1 MSKKFTRLMAILLSL
16 NLTFGT
22 GTFAAFAAEA
32 EDGSTDTGY
41 SESGDPAAS
50 APEAEDSDTE
60 STPDTSSPAQTE
72 STGENAEPSVP
83 SEPSAPGESAPGES
97 ASPSRPEAPAEAAP
111 SAPAEKAPAA
121 EVPAEEKPAEEK
133 SAEQVS
139 VAAYAVTAFTKDNIW
154 YDVSSGDAVVTGC
167 ADSVTNLVIP
177 ATVTYD
183 DKEYKVV
190 GIQEHAFDWANHR
203 SLALETVDLGGLPLE
218 IGEYAFR
225 GQKSL
230 TTVVGMDNITAIG
243 NYMFTACSALTSVA
257 DLSKVTSVGIQA
269 FMNCSSLTT
278 LEGLN
283 FSALTSIRQDAFNNM
298 ESFSLELGEHTFD
311 ALESLGI
318 RAFANMTGITGT
330 VVLPEGITEIPE
342 NAFSSTG
349 ITGVDWS
356 HITVIG
362 TGAFRKCAGLTE
374 LHLSD
379 SVTSIGESAFSGSG
393 LTGELQLP
401 NSITSIG
408 SNAFENVKIEGDLV
422 LPNALTFLGTSA
434 FRGTAISSVTFP
446 GTLKNIGS
454 YAFYRCSHLSGTLII
469 PEGVVSIGKAA
480 FTQTGIEKLE
490 LADSVQ
496 TISAGAFSTCT
507 KLTSVQIGEQGKGKS
522 QLQTIGS
529 KAFNK
534 DTNITYFYIEAC
546 SADVAID
553 SNSLTIPAGVAVK
566 FAVTVDGKNIRE
578 GEESTLQQAVNAA
591 AEGNTTITAN
601 KSFIVD
607 DTVTIPSGK
616 TITLTDEGKG
626 LSVVFK
632 NGFAGPAFHVE
643 QGAALILDGS
653 FNFSCFRIANGSFAE
668 VNGAMT
674 LNGGTITRMSLSGSN
689 MGAITVDGGS
699 FTMGNGELSSI
710 SASSSANCGAVY
722 VKNGGKFAMNG
733 GKITGCMFK
742 NQYSGAVALA
752 NGTMTMTDGTIS
764 GNTAS
769 EYNAAGGVL
778 VNGTS
783 SLAMSG
789 GTIADNTAKRGGV
802 CVREN
807 GTFTM
812 SGGTI
817 SGNSTAV
824 DSATIQQ
831 LNAGGGGVFVEDNA
845 AFEMTNGTITG
856 NKTNGMGG
864 GVATAVLSENDT
876 VGGGRFHMTGG
887 TISDNTASC
896 GGGVYSWSGRDRV
909 VLEGGNIVN
918 NTAHRQGGGVY
929 VSHAPWSI
937 TIKNAL
943 ITANTAAI
951 QGGGI
956 WSCPVGTVSLG
967 TDAAVFGNTAGKSA
981 DDAAFLLKW
990 SEAYSTSF
998 SGRMYGGGLVTWY
1011 RDTSIGAGDANYGA
1025 FGGDR
1030 YDAANPGAPVEP
1042 VSGAI
1047 KGYGL
1052 KAVVS
1057 AESKALAETA
1067 PLKIMGNTAE
1077 RGGGVG
1083 TNGEVII
1090 PGEDTLENPVS
1101 LTVHKVWSGTSA
1113 YPTAVTVN
1121 LIRIAKDGTR
1131 TAIGTVLLSE
1141 RSTDKDGK
1149 TWSYTFANLDGAYT
1163 YTVEEEAVDGFNTSI
1178 SGSMADGFTIT
1189 NSKKSGGGGGGGG
1202 HHKPDPKPTP
1212 DPDPKPPVDIPDQPT
1227 PLDPLKPTENIPD
1240 GKVPT
1245 TKPETQT
1252 KTPDKTKT
1260 VNIPDSKTPTSSVP
1274 KTGDIGGL
1282 WAALCGLSAMGLAYF
1297 GIRRKH
1303 D

>member
-1 MSKKFTRLMAILLSL
+1 MSKKFTRLLSILLSL

-32 EDGSTDTGY
+32 EDGSTDIGY

-50 APEAEDSDTE
+50 APEAEDSGIE
-60 STPDTSSPAQTE
+60 NTPDTSSPAPTE
-72 STGENAEPSVP
+72 STGENA
-83 SEPSAPGESAPGES
+83 EPSAPGESAPGES
-97 ASPSRPEAPAEAAP
+97 ATPSTPEAPAEAAP
-111 SAPAEKAPAA
+111 SAPAEKVPAD

-139 VAAYAVTAFTKDNIW
+139 VAAYAVTAFTKDSIR

-167 ADSVTNLVIP
+167 ADSVTKLVIP
-177 ATVTYD
+177 ATVTEG

-225 GQKSL
+225 GQTSL
-230 TTVVGMDNITAIG
+230 TTVNGMDNITAIG
-243 NYMFTACSALTSVA
+243 NYMFTTCSALTSVA

-283 FSALTSIRQDAFNNM
+283 FSALTSIGQQAFNNM

-311 ALESLGI
+311 SLEFLDI
-318 RAFANMTGITGT
+318 RAFANTAGITGK
-330 VVLPEGITEIPE
+330 VVLPERITEIPE

-356 HITVIG
+356 HITTIG
-362 TGAFRKCAGLTE
+362 VSAFRNCAGLTE
-374 LHLSD
+374 LHLPD
-379 SVTSIGESAFSGSG
+379 SVTSIGESAFKGSG

-401 NSITSIG
+401 NSVTSIG
-408 SNAFENVKIEGDLV
+408 NEAFRNVKIEGNLV
-422 LPNALTFLGTSA
+422 LPSALTFLGTRA
-434 FRGTAISSVTFP
+434 FNETTISSVTFP
-446 GTLKNIGS
+446 GTLENIGN
-454 YAFYRCSHLSGTLII
+454 YAFYNCPNLSGTLII
-469 PEGVVSIGKAA
+469 PEGVVSIGTAA
-480 FTQTGIEKLE
+480 FTKTGIEKLE

-496 TISAGAFSTCT
+496 TISDGAFSTCA

-522 QLQTIGS
+522 QLQTIGYR
-529 KAFNK
+529 AFNK

-553 SNSLTIPAGVAVK
+553 SNPLTIPAGVAVK

-578 GEESTLQQAVNAA
+578 GEETTLQQAVDAA

-601 KSFIVD
+601 KSFIID
-607 DTVTIPSGK
+607 GTVTIASGK

-632 NGFAGPAFHVE
+632 NGFAGPAFRVE

-653 FNFSCFRIANGSFAE
+653 FNFSCFRIAKGSFAE

-710 SASSSANCGAVY
+710 SASSANCGAVY

-733 GKITGCMFK
+733 GKITGCTFK

-752 NGTMTMTDGTIS
+752 DGNMTMTDGTIS

-789 GTIADNTAKRGGV
+789 GTIADNTAKRGGGV

-831 LNAGGGGVFVEDNA
+831 PNAGGGGVFVENNA

-918 NTAHRQGGGVY
+918 NTAYRQGGGVY

-943 ITANTAAI
+943 ITANKAAI

-998 SGRMYGGGLVTWY
+998 SGKMYGGGLVTWY

-1025 FGGDR
+1025 FGGNR

-1042 VSGAI
+1042 ASGATN
-1047 KGYGL
+1047 GYGL

-1189 NSKKSGGGGGGGG
+1189 NSKRSGGGGGGGG

>member
-16 NLTFGT
+16 NLTFST

-41 SESGDPAAS
+41 SESGDHAAS
-50 APEAEDSDTE
+50 APKAEDSGTE
-60 STPDTSSPAQTE
+60 NTPDMSSPAPTE
-72 STGENAEPSVP
+72 GTGENAEPSAP
-83 SEPSAPGESAPGES
+83 SEPSAPGESAP
-97 ASPSRPEAPAEAAP
+97 PSTSEAPAEAAP
-111 SAPAEKAPAA
+111 SVPAEKAPAA
-121 EVPAEEKPAEEK
+121 EIPAEEKPAEEK
-133 SAEQVS
+133 L
-139 VAAYAVTAFTKDNIW
+139 VAAYAVTAFTQDSIR

-167 ADSVTNLVIP
+167 ADSVTKLVIP
-177 ATVTYD
+177 ETVTYD

-190 GIQEHAFDWANHR
+190 GIQDHAFDWANHR
-203 SLALETVDLGGLPLE
+203 SLALETADLGGLPLE

-230 TTVVGMDNITAIG
+230 TTVAGMDNITAVSD
-243 NYMFTACSALTSVA
+243 YMFTGCAALTSVA

-283 FSALTSIRQDAFNNM
+283 FSALTSIKQEAFNNM

-311 ALESLGI
+311 SLESLGV
-318 RAFANMTGITGT
+318 RAFANMTDITGK
-330 VVLPEGITEIPE
+330 VVLPERITEIPE
-342 NAFSSTG
+342 GAFLNTG

-362 TGAFRKCAGLTE
+362 K
-374 LHLSD
+374 
-379 SVTSIGESAFSGSG
+379 SAFSNCKG

-408 SNAFENVKIEGDLV
+408 DKAFMNVKIEGDLA
-422 LPNALTFLGTSA
+422 LPNALTFLGTDA
-434 FRGTAISSVTFP
+434 FSGTAISSVTFP

-454 YAFYRCSHLSGTLII
+454 YAFYSCSNLSGTLII
-469 PEGVVSIGKAA
+469 PEGVVSIGTAA
-480 FTQTGIEKLE
+480 FTNTGIEKLE

-496 TISAGAFSTCT
+496 TISAGAFSTCA

-522 QLQTIGS
+522 QLQTIGR

-546 SADVAID
+546 SADVAIYSD
-553 SNSLTIPAGVAVK
+553 PLTIPAGVAVK
-566 FAVTVDGKNIRE
+566 FAVTVDGANIRE
-578 GEESTLQQAVNAA
+578 GEESTLQQAVDVA

-607 DTVTIPSGK
+607 GTVTIPSGK

-626 LSVVFK
+626 LSIVFK
-632 NGFAGPAFHVE
+632 NGFTGPAFRVE
-643 QGAALILDGS
+643 PDAALILDGS
-653 FNFSCFRIANGSFAE
+653 FNFSCFGIANGSFAE

-789 GTIADNTAKRGGV
+789 GTIADNTAKRGGGV

-824 DSATIQQ
+824 DSDTIQ
-831 LNAGGGGVFVEDNA
+831 LPNAGGGGVFVEDNA
-845 AFEMTNGTITG
+845 SFEMTNGTITG

-990 SEAYSTSF
+990 NETYSTSF
-998 SGRMYGGGLVTWY
+998 SGKMYGGGLVTWY
-1011 RDTSIGAGDANYGA
+1011 RDTSIGAGDPNYGA

-1030 YDAANPGAPVEP
+1030 YDAANPGAPVKP
-1042 VSGAI
+1042 ASGATN
-1047 KGYGL
+1047 GYGL

-1101 LTVHKVWSGTSA
+1101 LTVHKVWSGASA

-1240 GKVPT
+1240 SKVPT

>member
-16 NLTFGT
+16 NLTFST

-41 SESGDPAAS
+41 SESGDHAAS
-50 APEAEDSDTE
+50 APKAEDSGTE
-60 STPDTSSPAQTE
+60 NTPDMSSPAPTE
-72 STGENAEPSVP
+72 GTGENAEPSAP
-83 SEPSAPGESAPGES
+83 SEPSAP
-97 ASPSRPEAPAEAAP
+97 PSTSEAPAEAAP
-111 SAPAEKAPAA
+111 SVPAEKAPAA
-121 EVPAEEKPAEEK
+121 EIPAEEKPAEEK
-133 SAEQVS
+133 L
-139 VAAYAVTAFTKDNIW
+139 VAAYAVTAFTQDSIR

-167 ADSVTNLVIP
+167 ADSVTKLVIP
-177 ATVTYD
+177 ETVTYD

-190 GIQEHAFDWANHR
+190 GIQDHAFDWANHR
-203 SLALETVDLGGLPLE
+203 SLALETADLGGLPLE

-230 TTVVGMDNITAIG
+230 TTVAGMDNITAVSD
-243 NYMFTACSALTSVA
+243 YMFTGCAALTSVA

-283 FSALTSIRQDAFNNM
+283 FSALTSIKQEAFNNM

-311 ALESLGI
+311 SLESLGV
-318 RAFANMTGITGT
+318 RAFANMTDITGK
-330 VVLPEGITEIPE
+330 VVLPERITEIPE
-342 NAFSSTG
+342 GAFLNTG

-362 TGAFRKCAGLTE
+362 K
-374 LHLSD
+374 
-379 SVTSIGESAFSGSG
+379 SAFSNCKG

-408 SNAFENVKIEGDLV
+408 DKAFMNVKIEGDLA
-422 LPNALTFLGTSA
+422 LPNALTFLGTDA
-434 FRGTAISSVTFP
+434 FSGTAISSVTFP

-454 YAFYRCSHLSGTLII
+454 YAFYSCSNLSGTLII
-469 PEGVVSIGKAA
+469 PEGVVSIGTAA
-480 FTQTGIEKLE
+480 FTNTGIEKLE

-496 TISAGAFSTCT
+496 TISAGAFSTCA

-522 QLQTIGS
+522 QLQTIGR

-546 SADVAID
+546 SADVAIYSD
-553 SNSLTIPAGVAVK
+553 PLTIPAGVAVK
-566 FAVTVDGKNIRE
+566 FAVTVDGANIRE
-578 GEESTLQQAVNAA
+578 GEESTLQQAVDVA

-607 DTVTIPSGK
+607 GTVTIPSGK

-626 LSVVFK
+626 LSIVFK
-632 NGFAGPAFHVE
+632 NGFTGPAFRVE
-643 QGAALILDGS
+643 PDAALILDGS

-789 GTIADNTAKRGGV
+789 GTIADNTAKRGGGV

-824 DSATIQQ
+824 DSDTIQ
-831 LNAGGGGVFVEDNA
+831 LPNAGGGGVFVADNA
-845 AFEMTNGTITG
+845 SFEMTNGTITG

-990 SEAYSTSF
+990 NETYSTSF
-998 SGRMYGGGLVTWY
+998 SGKMYGGGLVTWY
-1011 RDTSIGAGDANYGA
+1011 RDTSIGAGDPNYGA

-1030 YDAANPGAPVEP
+1030 YDAANPGAPVKP
-1042 VSGAI
+1042 ASGATN
-1047 KGYGL
+1047 GYGL

-1101 LTVHKVWSGTSA
+1101 LTVHKVWSGASA

-1240 GKVPT
+1240 SKVPT

>member
-1 MSKKFTRLMAILLSL
+1 MAILLSL
-16 NLTFGT
+16 NLTFST

-41 SESGDPAAS
+41 SESGDHAAS
-50 APEAEDSDTE
+50 APKAEDSGTE
-60 STPDTSSPAQTE
+60 NTPDTSSSAPTE

-83 SEPSAPGESAPGES
+83 SEPSAPGESAPGEP
-97 ASPSRPEAPAEAAP
+97 ASPSTPEAPAEAAP
-111 SAPAEKAPAA
+111 SVPAEKAPAA
-121 EVPAEEKPAEEK
+121 EIPAEEKPAEEK
-133 SAEQVS
+133 L
-139 VAAYAVTAFTKDNIW
+139 VAAYAVTAFTQDSIR

-167 ADSVTNLVIP
+167 ADSVTKLVIP
-177 ATVTYD
+177 ETVTYD

-190 GIQEHAFDWANHR
+190 GIQDHAFDWANHR
-203 SLALETVDLGGLPLE
+203 SLALETADLGGLPLE

-230 TTVVGMDNITAIG
+230 TTVAGMDNITAVSD
-243 NYMFTACSALTSVA
+243 YMFTGCAALTSVA

-283 FSALTSIRQDAFNNM
+283 FSALTSIKQEAFNNM

-311 ALESLGI
+311 SLESLGV
-318 RAFANMTGITGT
+318 RAFANMTDITGK
-330 VVLPEGITEIPE
+330 VVLPERITEIPE
-342 NAFSSTG
+342 GAFLNTG

-362 TGAFRKCAGLTE
+362 K
-374 LHLSD
+374 
-379 SVTSIGESAFSGSG
+379 SAFSNCKG

-408 SNAFENVKIEGDLV
+408 DKAFMNVKIEGDLA
-422 LPNALTFLGTSA
+422 LPNALTFLGTDA
-434 FRGTAISSVTFP
+434 FSGTAISSVTFP

-454 YAFYRCSHLSGTLII
+454 YAFYSCSNLSGTLII
-469 PEGVVSIGKAA
+469 PEGVVSIGTAA
-480 FTQTGIEKLE
+480 FTNTGIEKLE

-496 TISAGAFSTCT
+496 TISAGAFSTCA

-522 QLQTIGS
+522 QLQTIGR

-546 SADVAID
+546 SADVAIYSD
-553 SNSLTIPAGVAVK
+553 PLTIPAGVAVK
-566 FAVTVDGKNIRE
+566 FAVTVDGANIRE
-578 GEESTLQQAVNAA
+578 GEESTLQQAVDVA

-607 DTVTIPSGK
+607 GTVTIPSGK

-626 LSVVFK
+626 LSIVFK
-632 NGFAGPAFHVE
+632 NGFTGPAFRVE
-643 QGAALILDGS
+643 PDAALILDGS

-789 GTIADNTAKRGGV
+789 GTIADNTAKRGGGV

-824 DSATIQQ
+824 DSDTIQ
-831 LNAGGGGVFVEDNA
+831 LPNAGGGGVFVEDNA
-845 AFEMTNGTITG
+845 SFEMTNGTITG

-990 SEAYSTSF
+990 NETYSTSF
-998 SGRMYGGGLVTWY
+998 SGKMYGGGLVTWY
-1011 RDTSIGAGDANYGA
+1011 RDTSIGAGDPNYGA

-1030 YDAANPGAPVEP
+1030 YDAANPGAPVKP
-1042 VSGAI
+1042 ASGATN
-1047 KGYGL
+1047 GYGL

-1101 LTVHKVWSGTSA
+1101 LTVHKVWSGASA

-1240 GKVPT
+1240 SKVPT

>member
-1 MSKKFTRLMAILLSL
+1 MSKKFTRLLSILLSL

-41 SESGDPAAS
+41 SESGDHAAS
-50 APEAEDSDTE
+50 APKAEDSGTE
-60 STPDTSSPAQTE
+60 NTPDMSSPAPTE
-72 STGENAEPSVP
+72 GTGENAEPSAP
-83 SEPSAPGESAPGES
+83 SEPSAPGESAP
-97 ASPSRPEAPAEAAP
+97 PSTSEAPAEAAP
-111 SAPAEKAPAA
+111 SVPAEKAPAA
-121 EVPAEEKPAEEK
+121 EIPAEEKPAEEK
-133 SAEQVS
+133 L
-139 VAAYAVTAFTKDNIW
+139 VAAYAVTAFTQDSIR

-167 ADSVTNLVIP
+167 ADSVTKLVIP
-177 ATVTYD
+177 ETVTYD

-190 GIQEHAFDWANHR
+190 GIQDHAFDWANHR
-203 SLALETVDLGGLPLE
+203 SLALETADLGGLPLE

-230 TTVVGMDNITAIG
+230 TTVAGMDNITAVSD
-243 NYMFTACSALTSVA
+243 YMFTGCAALTSVA

-283 FSALTSIRQDAFNNM
+283 FSALTSIKQEAFNNM

-311 ALESLGI
+311 SLESLGV
-318 RAFANMTGITGT
+318 RAFANMTDITGK
-330 VVLPEGITEIPE
+330 VVLPERITEIPE
-342 NAFSSTG
+342 GAFLNTG

-362 TGAFRKCAGLTE
+362 K
-374 LHLSD
+374 
-379 SVTSIGESAFSGSG
+379 SAFSNCKG

-408 SNAFENVKIEGDLV
+408 DKAFMNVKIEGDLA
-422 LPNALTFLGTSA
+422 LPNALTFLGTDA
-434 FRGTAISSVTFP
+434 FSGTAISSVTFP

-454 YAFYRCSHLSGTLII
+454 YAFYSCSNLSGTLII
-469 PEGVVSIGKAA
+469 PEGVVSIGTAA
-480 FTQTGIEKLE
+480 FTNTGIEKLE

-496 TISAGAFSTCT
+496 TISAGAFSTCA

-522 QLQTIGS
+522 QLQTIGR

-546 SADVAID
+546 SADVAIYSD
-553 SNSLTIPAGVAVK
+553 PLTIPAGVAVK
-566 FAVTVDGKNIRE
+566 FAVTVDGANIRE
-578 GEESTLQQAVNAA
+578 GEESTLQQAVDVA

-607 DTVTIPSGK
+607 GTVTIPSGK

-626 LSVVFK
+626 LSIVFK
-632 NGFAGPAFHVE
+632 NGFTGPAFRVE
-643 QGAALILDGS
+643 PDAALILDGS

-789 GTIADNTAKRGGV
+789 GTIADNTAKRGGGV

-824 DSATIQQ
+824 DSDTIQ
-831 LNAGGGGVFVEDNA
+831 LPNAGGGGVFVEDNA
-845 AFEMTNGTITG
+845 SFEMTNGTITG

-990 SEAYSTSF
+990 NETYSTSF
-998 SGRMYGGGLVTWY
+998 SGKMYGGGLVTWY
-1011 RDTSIGAGDANYGA
+1011 RDTSIGAGDPNYGA

-1030 YDAANPGAPVEP
+1030 YDAANPGAPVKP
-1042 VSGAI
+1042 ASGATN
-1047 KGYGL
+1047 GYGL

-1101 LTVHKVWSGTSA
+1101 LTVHKVWSGASA

-1240 GKVPT
+1240 SKVPT

>member
-16 NLTFGT
+16 NLTFST

-41 SESGDPAAS
+41 SESGDHAAS
-50 APEAEDSDTE
+50 APKAEDSGTE
-60 STPDTSSPAQTE
+60 NTPDMSSPAPTE
-72 STGENAEPSVP
+72 GTGENAEPSAP
-83 SEPSAPGESAPGES
+83 SEPSAPGESAP
-97 ASPSRPEAPAEAAP
+97 PSTSEAPAEAAP
-111 SAPAEKAPAA
+111 SVPAEKAPAA
-121 EVPAEEKPAEEK
+121 EIPAEEKPAEEK
-133 SAEQVS
+133 L
-139 VAAYAVTAFTKDNIW
+139 VAAYAVTAFTQDSIR

-167 ADSVTNLVIP
+167 ADSVTKLVIP
-177 ATVTYD
+177 ETVTYD

-190 GIQEHAFDWANHR
+190 GIQDHAFDWANHR
-203 SLALETVDLGGLPLE
+203 SLALETADLGGLPLE

-230 TTVVGMDNITAIG
+230 TTVAGMDNITAVSD
-243 NYMFTACSALTSVA
+243 YMFTGCAALTSVA

-283 FSALTSIRQDAFNNM
+283 FSALTSIKQEAFNNM

-311 ALESLGI
+311 SLESLGV
-318 RAFANMTGITGT
+318 RAFANMTDITGK
-330 VVLPEGITEIPE
+330 VVLPERITEIPE
-342 NAFSSTG
+342 GAFLNTG

-362 TGAFRKCAGLTE
+362 K
-374 LHLSD
+374 
-379 SVTSIGESAFSGSG
+379 SAFSNCKG

-408 SNAFENVKIEGDLV
+408 DKAFMNVKIEGDLA
-422 LPNALTFLGTSA
+422 LPNALTFLGTDA
-434 FRGTAISSVTFP
+434 FSGTAISSVTFP

-454 YAFYRCSHLSGTLII
+454 YAFYSCSNLSGTLII
-469 PEGVVSIGKAA
+469 PEGVVSIGTAA
-480 FTQTGIEKLE
+480 FTNTGIEKLE

-496 TISAGAFSTCT
+496 TISAGAFSTCA

-522 QLQTIGS
+522 QLQTIGR

-546 SADVAID
+546 SADVAIYSD
-553 SNSLTIPAGVAVK
+553 PLTIPAGVAVK
-566 FAVTVDGKNIRE
+566 FAVTVDGANIRE
-578 GEESTLQQAVNAA
+578 GEESTLQQAVDVA

-607 DTVTIPSGK
+607 GTVTIPSGK

-626 LSVVFK
+626 LSIVFK
-632 NGFAGPAFHVE
+632 NGFTGPAFRVE
-643 QGAALILDGS
+643 QDAALILDGS

-668 VNGAMT
+668 VKGAMT

-710 SASSSANCGAVY
+710 SASSANCGAVY

-733 GKITGCMFK
+733 GKITGCTFK

-752 NGTMTMTDGTIS
+752 DSTMTMTDGTIS

-789 GTIADNTAKRGGV
+789 GTIANNTAKRGGGV

-824 DSATIQQ
+824 DSDTIQQ
-831 LNAGGGGVFVEDNA
+831 PNAGGGGVFVEDNA
-845 AFEMTNGTITG
+845 SFEMTNGTITG

-990 SEAYSTSF
+990 NETYSTSF

-1025 FGGDR
+1025 FAGDR
-1030 YDAANPGAPVEP
+1030 YDAVNPGAPVEP
-1042 VSGAI
+1042 ASGAI
-1047 KGYGL
+1047 TGYGL

-1101 LTVHKVWSGTSA
+1101 LTVHKVWSGASA

-1149 TWSYTFANLDGAYT
+1149 TWSYTFANLDSAYT

-1189 NSKKSGGGGGGGG
+1189 NSKKSGGGGGGGGGGG

-1240 GKVPT
+1240 SKVPT

-1252 KTPDKTKT
+1252 KTPDKTKA
-1260 VNIPDSKTPTSSVP
+1260 VSIPDSKTPTSSVP

>member
-1 MSKKFTRLMAILLSL
+1 MSKKLTRLLSILLSL

-60 STPDTSSPAQTE
+60 STPDTSSPAPTE

-83 SEPSAPGESAPGES
+83 SEPSAPGESA
-97 ASPSRPEAPAEAAP
+97 SPSTSEAPAEAAP
-111 SAPAEKAPAA
+111 SAPAEKVPAD

-133 SAEQVS
+133 SAEQAS
-139 VAAYAVTAFTKDNIW
+139 VAAYAVTAFTQDSIQ

-167 ADSVTNLVIP
+167 ADSVTKLVIP

-203 SLALETVDLGGLPLE
+203 SLALETADLGGLPLE

-225 GQKSL
+225 GQRSL
-230 TTVVGMDNITAIG
+230 TTVAGMDNITAIG
-243 NYMFTACSALTSVA
+243 NYMFTTCSALTSVA

-283 FSALTSIRQDAFNNM
+283 FSALTSIGQEAFNNM
-298 ESFSLELGEHTFD
+298 KSFSLELGEHTFD
-311 ALESLGI
+311 ALEFLDI
-318 RAFANMTGITGT
+318 RAFANTAGITGK
-330 VVLPEGITEIPE
+330 VVLPERITEIPD
-342 NAFSSTG
+342 NAFSNTG

-356 HITVIG
+356 HITV
-362 TGAFRKCAGLTE
+362 
-374 LHLSD
+374 
-379 SVTSIGESAFSGSG
+379 IGESAFSGSG

-408 SNAFENVKIEGDLV
+408 NKAFKNVKIEGDLV
-422 LPNALTFLGTSA
+422 LPNALTFLGTDA

-454 YAFYRCSHLSGTLII
+454 YAFNSCSNLSGTLII
-469 PEGVVSIGKAA
+469 PEGVVSIGTAA
-480 FTQTGIEKLE
+480 FMKTGIEKLE
-490 LADSVQ
+490 LANSVQ
-496 TISAGAFSTCT
+496 TISTSAFSTCA

-553 SNSLTIPAGVAVK
+553 SNPLTIPAGVAVK
-566 FAVTVDGKNIRE
+566 FAVTVDGANIRE
-578 GEESTLQQAVNAA
+578 DEATTLQQAVDAAA
-591 AEGNTTITAN
+591 AENTIITAD

-607 DTVTIPSGK
+607 GTVTIPSGK

-632 NGFAGPAFHVE
+632 NGFAGPAFRVE

-733 GKITGCMFK
+733 GKITGCTFK

-752 NGTMTMTDGTIS
+752 DGNMTMADGAIS

-783 SLAMSG
+783 SLTMSG
-789 GTIADNTAKRGGV
+789 GTIADNTAKRGGGV

-824 DSATIQQ
+824 DSDTIQQ
-831 LNAGGGGVFVEDNA
+831 PNAGGGGVFVEDNA

-896 GGGVYSWSGRDRV
+896 GGGVYSWSGRNRV

-918 NTAHRQGGGVY
+918 NTAYRQGGGVY

-943 ITANTAAI
+943 ITANKAAI

-990 SEAYSTSF
+990 DKTYSTSF
-998 SGRMYGGGLVTWY
+998 SGKMYGGGLVTWY
-1011 RDTSIGAGDANYGA
+1011 RDTSIAAGDQNYGA

-1042 VSGAI
+1042 ASGAI

-1090 PGEDTLENPVS
+1090 PGEDTLENPLS

-1149 TWSYTFANLDGAYT
+1149 TWSYTFAKLDGAYT

>member
-16 NLTFGT
+16 NLTFST

-41 SESGDPAAS
+41 SESGDHAAS
-50 APEAEDSDTE
+50 APKAEDSGTE
-60 STPDTSSPAQTE
+60 NTPDMSSPAPTE
-72 STGENAEPSVP
+72 GTGENAEPSAP
-83 SEPSAPGESAPGES
+83 SEPSAPGESAP
-97 ASPSRPEAPAEAAP
+97 PSTSEAPAEAAP
-111 SAPAEKAPAA
+111 SVPAEKAPAA
-121 EVPAEEKPAEEK
+121 EIPAEEKPAEEK
-133 SAEQVS
+133 L
-139 VAAYAVTAFTKDNIW
+139 VAAYAVTAFTQDSIR

-167 ADSVTNLVIP
+167 ADSVTKLVIP
-177 ATVTYD
+177 ETVTYD

-190 GIQEHAFDWANHR
+190 GIQDHAFDWANHR
-203 SLALETVDLGGLPLE
+203 SLALETADLGGLPLE

-230 TTVVGMDNITAIG
+230 TTVAGMDNITAVSD
-243 NYMFTACSALTSVA
+243 YMFTGCAALTSVA

-283 FSALTSIRQDAFNNM
+283 FSALTSIKQEAFNNM
-298 ESFSLELGEHTFD
+298 ESFSLELGEYTFD
-311 ALESLGI
+311 SLESLGV
-318 RAFANMTGITGT
+318 RAFANMTDITGK
-330 VVLPEGITEIPE
+330 VVLPERITEIPE
-342 NAFSSTG
+342 GAFLNTG

-362 TGAFRKCAGLTE
+362 K
-374 LHLSD
+374 
-379 SVTSIGESAFSGSG
+379 SAFSNCKG

-408 SNAFENVKIEGDLV
+408 DKAFMNVKIEGDLA
-422 LPNALTFLGTSA
+422 LPNALTFLGTDA
-434 FRGTAISSVTFP
+434 FSGTAISSVTFP

-454 YAFYRCSHLSGTLII
+454 YAFYSCSNLSGTLII
-469 PEGVVSIGKAA
+469 PEGVVSIGTAA
-480 FTQTGIEKLE
+480 FTNTGIEKLE

-496 TISAGAFSTCT
+496 TISAGAFSTCA

-522 QLQTIGS
+522 QLQTIGR

-546 SADVAID
+546 SADVAIYSD
-553 SNSLTIPAGVAVK
+553 PLTIPAGVAVK
-566 FAVTVDGKNIRE
+566 FAVTVDGANIRE
-578 GEESTLQQAVNAA
+578 GEESTLQQAVDVA

-607 DTVTIPSGK
+607 GTVTIPSGK

-626 LSVVFK
+626 LSIVFK
-632 NGFAGPAFHVE
+632 NGFTGPAFRVE
-643 QGAALILDGS
+643 PDAALILDGS

-789 GTIADNTAKRGGV
+789 GTIADNTAKRGGGV

-824 DSATIQQ
+824 DSDTIQ
-831 LNAGGGGVFVEDNA
+831 LPNAGGGGVFVEDNA
-845 AFEMTNGTITG
+845 SFEMTNGTITG

-990 SEAYSTSF
+990 NETYSTSF
-998 SGRMYGGGLVTWY
+998 SGKMYGGGLVTWY
-1011 RDTSIGAGDANYGA
+1011 RDTSIGAGDPNYGA

-1030 YDAANPGAPVEP
+1030 YDAANPGAPVKP
-1042 VSGAI
+1042 ASGATN
-1047 KGYGL
+1047 GYGL

-1101 LTVHKVWSGTSA
+1101 LTVHKVWSGASA

-1240 GKVPT
+1240 SKVPT

>member
-16 NLTFGT
+16 NLTFST

-41 SESGDPAAS
+41 SESGDHAAS
-50 APEAEDSDTE
+50 APKAEDSGTE
-60 STPDTSSPAQTE
+60 NTPDMSSPAPTE
-72 STGENAEPSVP
+72 GTGENAEPSAP
-83 SEPSAPGESAPGES
+83 SEPSAPGESAP
-97 ASPSRPEAPAEAAP
+97 PSTSEAPAEAAP
-111 SAPAEKAPAA
+111 SVPAEKAPAA
-121 EVPAEEKPAEEK
+121 EIPAEEKPAEEK
-133 SAEQVS
+133 L
-139 VAAYAVTAFTKDNIW
+139 VAAYAVTAFTQDSIR

-167 ADSVTNLVIP
+167 ADSVTKLVIP
-177 ATVTYD
+177 ETVTYD

-190 GIQEHAFDWANHR
+190 GIQDHAFDWANHR
-203 SLALETVDLGGLPLE
+203 SLALETADLGGLPLE

-230 TTVVGMDNITAIG
+230 TTVAGMDNITAVSD
-243 NYMFTACSALTSVA
+243 YMFTGCAALTSVA

-283 FSALTSIRQDAFNNM
+283 FSALTSIKQEAFNNM

-311 ALESLGI
+311 SLESLGV
-318 RAFANMTGITGT
+318 RAFANMTDITGK
-330 VVLPEGITEIPE
+330 VVLPERITEIPE
-342 NAFSSTG
+342 GAFLNTG

-362 TGAFRKCAGLTE
+362 K
-374 LHLSD
+374 
-379 SVTSIGESAFSGSG
+379 SAFSNCKG

-408 SNAFENVKIEGDLV
+408 DKAFMNVKIEGDLA
-422 LPNALTFLGTSA
+422 LPNALTFLGTDA
-434 FRGTAISSVTFP
+434 FSGTAISSVTFP

-454 YAFYRCSHLSGTLII
+454 YAFYSCSNLSGTLII
-469 PEGVVSIGKAA
+469 PEGVVSIGTAA
-480 FTQTGIEKLE
+480 FTNTGIEKLE

-496 TISAGAFSTCT
+496 TISVGAFSTCA

-522 QLQTIGS
+522 QLQTIGR

-546 SADVAID
+546 SADVAIYSD
-553 SNSLTIPAGVAVK
+553 PLTIPAGVAVK
-566 FAVTVDGKNIRE
+566 FAVTVDGANIRE
-578 GEESTLQQAVNAA
+578 GEESTLQQAVDVA

-607 DTVTIPSGK
+607 GTVTIPSGK

-626 LSVVFK
+626 LSIVFK
-632 NGFAGPAFHVE
+632 NGFTGPAFRVE
-643 QGAALILDGS
+643 PDAALILDGS

-789 GTIADNTAKRGGV
+789 GTIADNTAKRGGGV

-824 DSATIQQ
+824 DSDTIQ
-831 LNAGGGGVFVEDNA
+831 LPNAGGGGVFVEDNA
-845 AFEMTNGTITG
+845 SFEMTNGTITG

-990 SEAYSTSF
+990 NETYSTSF
-998 SGRMYGGGLVTWY
+998 SGKMYGGGLVTWY
-1011 RDTSIGAGDANYGA
+1011 RDTSIGAGDPNYGA

-1030 YDAANPGAPVEP
+1030 YDAANPGAPVKP
-1042 VSGAI
+1042 ASGATN
-1047 KGYGL
+1047 GYGL

-1101 LTVHKVWSGTSA
+1101 LTVHKVWSGASA

-1240 GKVPT
+1240 SKVPT

>member
-16 NLTFGT
+16 NLTFST
-22 GTFAAFAAEA
+22 GTFAAFAAEV

-41 SESGDPAAS
+41 SESGAPAAS
-50 APEAEDSDTE
+50 APEAEDSGIE
-60 STPDTSSPAQTE
+60 NTPDTSSPAPTE
-72 STGENAEPSVP
+72 GTGENAEPSVP
-83 SEPSAPGESAPGES
+83 SEPSAPGESAP
-97 ASPSRPEAPAEAAP
+97 PSTSEAPAEAAP

-133 SAEQVS
+133 L
-139 VAAYAVTAFTKDNIW
+139 VAAYAVTAFTQDSIR

-177 ATVTYD
+177 ETVTYD

-190 GIQEHAFDWANHR
+190 GIQDHAFDWANHR
-203 SLALETVDLGGLPLE
+203 NLALETVDLGGLPLE

-230 TTVVGMDNITAIG
+230 TTVAGMDNITAVSD
-243 NYMFTACSALTSVA
+243 YMFTACSALTSVA
-257 DLSKVTSVGIQA
+257 DLSKITSVGIQA
-269 FMNCSSLTT
+269 FMNCSSLTA

-283 FSALTSIRQDAFNNM
+283 FSALTSIKQEAFNNM
-298 ESFSLELGEHTFD
+298 GSFPLELGEHTFD
-311 ALESLGI
+311 SLESLGI
-318 RAFANMTGITGT
+318 RAFANTTGITGT
-330 VVLPEGITEIPE
+330 VVLPERITEIPD
-342 NAFSSTG
+342 NAFSNTG

-356 HITVIG
+356 HITV
-362 TGAFRKCAGLTE
+362 
-374 LHLSD
+374 
-379 SVTSIGESAFSGSG
+379 IGESAFSGSG

-408 SNAFENVKIEGDLV
+408 NKAFKNVKIEGDLV
-422 LPNALTFLGTSA
+422 LPNALTFLGTDA

-454 YAFYRCSHLSGTLII
+454 YAFNSCSNLSGTLII
-469 PEGVVSIGKAA
+469 PEGVVSIGTAA
-480 FTQTGIEKLE
+480 FMKTGIEKLE
-490 LADSVQ
+490 LANSVQ
-496 TISAGAFSTCT
+496 TISTSAFSTCA

-553 SNSLTIPAGVAVK
+553 SNPLTIPAGVAVK
-566 FAVTVDGKNIRE
+566 FAVTVDGANIRE
-578 GEESTLQQAVNAA
+578 DEESTLQQAVDAA
-591 AEGNTTITAN
+591 PEGNTTITAN

-607 DTVTIPSGK
+607 GTVTIPSGK

-632 NGFAGPAFHVE
+632 NGFAGPAFRVE

-752 NGTMTMTDGTIS
+752 DGTMTMTDGTIS

-789 GTIADNTAKRGGV
+789 GTIADNTAKRGGGV

-807 GTFTM
+807 GKFTM

-824 DSATIQQ
+824 DSDTIQQ
-831 LNAGGGGVFVEDNA
+831 PNAGGGGVFVEDNA
-845 AFEMTNGTITG
+845 SFEMTNGTITG

-896 GGGVYSWSGRDRV
+896 GGGVYSWSGRNRV

-918 NTAHRQGGGVY
+918 NTARRQGGGVY

-943 ITANTAAI
+943 ITANKAAI

-990 SEAYSTSF
+990 NETYSTSF

-1011 RDTSIGAGDANYGA
+1011 RDTSISAGDANYGA
-1025 FGGDR
+1025 FAGNR

-1042 VSGAI
+1042 ASGAI

-1090 PGEDTLENPVS
+1090 PGKDTLENPVS
-1101 LTVHKVWSGTSA
+1101 LTVHKVWSGASA

-1240 GKVPT
+1240 SKVPT

>member
-16 NLTFGT
+16 NLTFST

-41 SESGDPAAS
+41 SESGDHAAS
-50 APEAEDSDTE
+50 APKAEDSGTE
-60 STPDTSSPAQTE
+60 NTPDMSSPAPTE
-72 STGENAEPSVP
+72 GTGENAEPSAP
-83 SEPSAPGESAPGES
+83 SEPSAPGESAP
-97 ASPSRPEAPAEAAP
+97 PSTSEAPAEAAP
-111 SAPAEKAPAA
+111 SVPAEKAPAA
-121 EVPAEEKPAEEK
+121 EIPAEEKPAEEK
-133 SAEQVS
+133 L
-139 VAAYAVTAFTKDNIW
+139 VAAYAVTAFTQDSIR

-167 ADSVTNLVIP
+167 ADSVTKLVIP
-177 ATVTYD
+177 ETVTYD

-190 GIQEHAFDWANHR
+190 GIQDHAFDWANHR
-203 SLALETVDLGGLPLE
+203 SLALETADLGGLPLE

-230 TTVVGMDNITAIG
+230 TTVAGMDNITAVSD
-243 NYMFTACSALTSVA
+243 YMFTGCAALTSVA

-283 FSALTSIRQDAFNNM
+283 FSALTSIKQEAFNNM

-311 ALESLGI
+311 SLESLGV
-318 RAFANMTGITGT
+318 RAFANMTDITGK
-330 VVLPEGITEIPE
+330 VVLPERITEIPE
-342 NAFSSTG
+342 GAFLNTG

-362 TGAFRKCAGLTE
+362 K
-374 LHLSD
+374 
-379 SVTSIGESAFSGSG
+379 SAFSNCKG

-408 SNAFENVKIEGDLV
+408 DKAFMNVKIEGDLA
-422 LPNALTFLGTSA
+422 LPNALTFLGTDA
-434 FRGTAISSVTFP
+434 FSGTAISSVTFP

-454 YAFYRCSHLSGTLII
+454 YAFYSCSNLSGTLII
-469 PEGVVSIGKAA
+469 PEGVVSIGTAA
-480 FTQTGIEKLE
+480 FTNTGIEKLE

-496 TISAGAFSTCT
+496 TISAGAFSTCA

-522 QLQTIGS
+522 QLQTIGR

-546 SADVAID
+546 SADVAIYSD
-553 SNSLTIPAGVAVK
+553 PLTIPAGVAVK
-566 FAVTVDGKNIRE
+566 FAVTVDGANIRE
-578 GEESTLQQAVNAA
+578 GEESTLQQAVDVA

-607 DTVTIPSGK
+607 GTVTIPSGK

-626 LSVVFK
+626 LSIVFK
-632 NGFAGPAFHVE
+632 NGFTGPAFRVE
-643 QGAALILDGS
+643 PDAALILDGS

-789 GTIADNTAKRGGV
+789 GTIADNTAKRGGGV

-824 DSATIQQ
+824 DSDTIQ
-831 LNAGGGGVFVEDNA
+831 LPNAGGGGVFVEDNA
-845 AFEMTNGTITG
+845 SFEMTNGTITG

-990 SEAYSTSF
+990 NETYSTSF
-998 SGRMYGGGLVTWY
+998 SGKMYGGGLVTWY
-1011 RDTSIGAGDANYGA
+1011 RDTSIGAGDPNYGA

-1030 YDAANPGAPVEP
+1030 YDAANPGAPVKP
-1042 VSGAI
+1042 ASGATN
-1047 KGYGL
+1047 GYGL

-1101 LTVHKVWSGTSA
+1101 LTVHKVWSGASA

-1121 LIRIAKDGTR
+1121 LTRIAKDGTR

-1149 TWSYTFANLDGAYT
+1149 TWSYTFANLDSAYT

-1240 GKVPT
+1240 SKVPT

-1252 KTPDKTKT
+1252 KTPDKTKK

>member
-1 MSKKFTRLMAILLSL
+1 M
-16 NLTFGT
+16 
-22 GTFAAFAAEA
+22 
-32 EDGSTDTGY
+32 
-41 SESGDPAAS
+41 PA
-50 APEAEDSDTE
+50 D
-60 STPDTSSPAQTE
+60 
-72 STGENAEPSVP
+72 
-83 SEPSAPGESAPGES
+83 
-97 ASPSRPEAPAEAAP
+97 
-111 SAPAEKAPAA
+111 

-133 SAEQVS
+133 SAEQAS
-139 VAAYAVTAFTKDNIW
+139 VAAYAVTAFTQDSIQ

-167 ADSVTNLVIP
+167 ADSVTKLVIP

-203 SLALETVDLGGLPLE
+203 SLALETADLGGLPLE

-225 GQKSL
+225 GQRSL
-230 TTVVGMDNITAIG
+230 TTVAGMDNITAIG
-243 NYMFTACSALTSVA
+243 NYMFTTCSALTSVA

-283 FSALTSIRQDAFNNM
+283 FSALTSIGQEAFNNM
-298 ESFSLELGEHTFD
+298 KSFSLELGEHTFD
-311 ALESLGI
+311 ALEFLDI
-318 RAFANMTGITGT
+318 RAFANTAGITGK
-330 VVLPEGITEIPE
+330 VVLPERITEIPD
-342 NAFSSTG
+342 NAFSNTG

-356 HITVIG
+356 HITV
-362 TGAFRKCAGLTE
+362 
-374 LHLSD
+374 
-379 SVTSIGESAFSGSG
+379 IGESAFSGSG

-408 SNAFENVKIEGDLV
+408 NKAFKNVKIEGDLV
-422 LPNALTFLGTSA
+422 LPNALTFLGTDA

-454 YAFYRCSHLSGTLII
+454 YAFNSCSNLSGTLII
-469 PEGVVSIGKAA
+469 PEGVVSIGTAA
-480 FTQTGIEKLE
+480 FMKTGIEKLE
-490 LADSVQ
+490 LANSVQ
-496 TISAGAFSTCT
+496 TISTSAFSTCA

-553 SNSLTIPAGVAVK
+553 SNPLTIPAGVAVK
-566 FAVTVDGKNIRE
+566 FAVTVDGANIRE
-578 GEESTLQQAVNAA
+578 DEATTLQQAVDAAA
-591 AEGNTTITAN
+591 AENTIITAD

-607 DTVTIPSGK
+607 GTVTIPSGK

-632 NGFAGPAFHVE
+632 NGFAGPAFRVE

-733 GKITGCMFK
+733 GKITGCTFK

-752 NGTMTMTDGTIS
+752 DGNMTMADGAIS

-783 SLAMSG
+783 SLTMSG
-789 GTIADNTAKRGGV
+789 GTIADNTAKRGGGV

-831 LNAGGGGVFVEDNA
+831 PNAGGGGVFVEDNA

-896 GGGVYSWSGRDRV
+896 GGGVYSWSGRNRV

-918 NTAHRQGGGVY
+918 NTAYRQGGGVY

-943 ITANTAAI
+943 ITANKAAI

-990 SEAYSTSF
+990 DKTYSTSF
-998 SGRMYGGGLVTWY
+998 SGKMYGGGLVTWY
-1011 RDTSIGAGDANYGA
+1011 RDTSIAAGDQNYGA

-1042 VSGAI
+1042 ASGAI

-1090 PGEDTLENPVS
+1090 PGEDTLENPLS

-1149 TWSYTFANLDGAYT
+1149 TWSYTFAKLDGAYT